1 MQHLTMDVSQ
11 MGEDAWA
18 DGLMFDGSSIAG
30 WKAIN
35 ESDMVLMPDASTV
48 HMDPFYAQTTMA
60 VFCDILEPSTGEG
73 YARDPRMIAKR
84 AEAYMKQVGDNLCWP
99 EAEFF
104 IFDDVRFASS
114 PTTGYK
120 LDSIELPPTRIRFT
134 RPGMGHRCAQRVA
147 TSR

>member
-1 MQHLTMDVSQ
+1 M
-11 MGEDAWA
+11 
-18 DGLMFDGSSIAG
+18 GLMFDGSSIAG

-84 AEAYMKQVGDNLCWP
+84 AEAYLKQTKVGDTV
-99 EAEFF
+99 F
-104 IFDDVRFASS
+104 RG
-114 PTTGYK
+114 TG
-120 LDSIELPPTRIRFT
+120 S
-134 RPGMGHRCAQRVA
+134 RVLHF
-147 TSR
+147 RRREILNQPLQDRL